1 MRPRARLTFFA
12 WWPILSLMTAILLS
26 GGMDSTTLLW
36 WLKTRQQGPI
46 HAISIDYGQR
56 HHVELECAA
65 RLARC
70 AEVAAHETLALDLAA
85 LGGNPLT
92 DPALDV
98 PTAESKRQR
107 DTVVPFRN
115 MLFATLAAAYCAT
128 KGITDL
134 YMAPVKDDYAAYRD
148 CRRPFYESLEQSL
161 RLGAADDAPW
171 AIHVPLSSCGSGTS
185 WPSGSNSAFRT
196 GKPTPAMRACGR
208 PAACATPAASGLWLL
223 RRTELATLWR
233 MPLVSRRCDRPDAS
247 RRARRAP
254 AGVE

>member
-12 WWPILSLMTAILLS
+12 RWPILSFMTAILLS

-36 WLKTRQQGPI
+36 WLKARQQGPI
-46 HAISIDYGQR
+46 HALSIDYGQR
-56 HHVELECAA
+56 HRVELECAA
-65 RLARC
+65 RLARR

-128 KGITDL
+128 KGIVDL

-148 CRRPFYESLEQSL
+148 CRRPFYDSLQQSL

-171 AIHVPLSSCGSGTS
+171 AIHTPFVELWKRDVVAVGLNLGVPYGETHTCYEGLRPACGACDACCERRT
-185 WPSGSNSAFRT
+185 AF
-196 GKPTPAMRACGR
+196 AANRACD
-208 PAACATPAASGLWLL
+208 PLTYAAGEQTP
-223 RRTELATLWR
+223 
-233 MPLVSRRCDRPDAS
+233 
-247 RRARRAP
+247 
-254 AGVE
+254 

>member
-1 MRPRARLTFFA
+1 
-12 WWPILSLMTAILLS
+12 MTAILLS

-36 WLKTRQQGPI
+36 WLKMRQQGPI

-56 HHVELECAA
+56 HCVELECAA
-65 RLARC
+65 RLARR

-92 DPALDV
+92 DPTLDV

-171 AIHVPLSSCGSGTS
+171 AIHVPFVKLWKRDIVAIGLNLGVPYEETHTCYEGLRPACGVCDACCERLAAFAANRACDPLAYAAASTARLSS
-185 WPSGSNSAFRT
+185 PNAKAQPT
-196 GKPTPAMRACGR
+196 GEQTP
-208 PAACATPAASGLWLL
+208 
-223 RRTELATLWR
+223 
-233 MPLVSRRCDRPDAS
+233 
-247 RRARRAP
+247 
-254 AGVE
+254 